1 MLDED
6 IRASVKELSPATNSA
21 ISSRHTSTRS
31 LNIDTTSPNSSFR
44 SFMNRLSPSKKKTS
58 HLGLE
63 AGMSPMAA
71 AAPIATSHVSLET
84 VMSPMATTAP
94 AAAAAVADNSNKSSY
109 YAYVRTKHRRATSIM
124 DLSSRTLHLDS
135 YNNDDMGYSGERD
148 MEMGMMVVMEDS
160 IDDDDDDDDDGGGPM
175 TPPRP
180 PPFVV
185 RS

>member
-1 MLDED
+1 MLDDD

-58 HLGLE
+58 H
-63 AGMSPMAA
+63 
-71 AAPIATSHVSLET
+71 VDLET
-84 VMSPMATTAP
+84 VMSPMAAASP
-94 AAAAAVADNSNKSSY
+94 AAAAAAAIADNSNKSSY
-109 YAYVRTKHRRATSIM
+109 YAYMRTKHRRATSIM

-135 YNNDDMGYSGERD
+135 YSNDGMGYSGERD

-160 IDDDDDDDDDGGGPM
+160 IDDDDDDDDDDGGPM

-180 PPFVV
+180 PPFLV